1 MHIYIKSVTWRRAY
15 KTDRI
20 RASIISF
27 ICQSEDENMDDD
39 VQNGTQEQ
47 QRVNANNW
55 RANIAATM
63 WTDAMHM
70 GS

>member
-27 ICQSEDENMDDD
+27 ICQSEYSFSSLWLTGMCSLRLVSLFCLVFMNLDD
-39 VQNGTQEQ
+39 VCL
-47 QRVNANNW
+47 
-55 RANIAATM
+55 
-63 WTDAMHM
+63 
-70 GS
+70 